1 MLRIEIFKKEER
13 GLGTFSVK
21 PLAGCDGLDNL
32 FCQSGDGNGF
42 NCISLIATELSVSE
56 DVWPRLLS
64 GSQLLSLFSS
74 TA

>member
-1 MLRIEIFKKEER
+1 M
-13 GLGTFSVK
+13 GLFSVK
-21 PLAGCDGLDNL
+21 LFAGCDGLDNL

-42 NCISLIATELSVSE
+42 NYISLIASELSVSY

-74 TA
+74 TV